1 MNVFEEQSLDA
12 PIPGMG
18 LTAGLGDR
26 PWQQPPRFAKV
37 EETVDYYIE
46 RMSTDEFTEKLI
58 STLEMGVP
66 VTTVADVMNITSVM
80 EGIHSVDVGILV
92 APVLVEFMMFIAD
105 TADIEYNTGL
115 EEEEGPSKAAIN
127 RALGKFKK
135 EKAEQ
140 EKEKPD
146 DMAAVMSMRVEQQQQ
161 EEPVAEEKP
170 MGLMA
175 RRA

>member
-1 MNVFEEQSLDA
+1 MNIFEEQSLDA

-18 LTAGLGDR
+18 LTAELGGR
-26 PWQQPPRFAKV
+26 PWQQPPQFATV
-37 EETVDYYIE
+37 EDTIDYYIE
-46 RMSTDEFTEKLI
+46 RMSNNVFTEKLI

-66 VTTVADVMNITSVM
+66 VTTIADVMNMSGVM

-92 APVLVEFMMFIAD
+92 SPVLVEFMMFIAD

-115 EEEEGPSKAAIN
+115 EEEGGPSQALVN

-140 EKEKPD
+140 EKTQPEE
-146 DMAAVMSMRVEQQQQ
+146 MVEMMPMEAQ
-161 EEPVAEEKP
+161 EEEPAAEEKP
-170 MGLMA
+170 VGLMA

>member
-18 LTAGLGDR
+18 LTAALGDR
-26 PWQQPPRFAKV
+26 PWQQPARFSTV

-58 STLEMGVP
+58 ATLEMGVP
-66 VTTVADVMNITSVM
+66 VTTIADVMNITSVM

-92 APVLVEFMMFIAD
+92 SPVLVEFMMLIAD
-105 TADIEYNTGL
+105 SANIEYNTGL
-115 EEEEGPSKAAIN
+115 EEEKGPSKAAIS

-140 EKEKPD
+140 EKEEPD
-146 DMAAVMSMRVEQQQQ
+146 DMAAVMSMRVEQQQ

>member
-1 MNVFEEQSLDA
+1 MNIFEEQSLDA

-18 LTAGLGDR
+18 LTAELGGR
-26 PWQQPPRFAKV
+26 PWQQPPQFATV
-37 EETVDYYIE
+37 EDTIDYYIE
-46 RMSTDEFTEKLI
+46 RMSNNVFTEKLI

-66 VTTVADVMNITSVM
+66 VTTIADVMNMSGVM

-92 APVLVEFMMFIAD
+92 SPVLVEFMMFIAD

-115 EEEEGPSKAAIN
+115 EEEEGPSQALVN

-140 EKEKPD
+140 EKTQPEE
-146 DMAAVMSMRVEQQQQ
+146 MVEMMPMEAQ
-161 EEPVAEEKP
+161 EEEPTAEEKP
-170 MGLMA
+170 VGLMA